1 MEACALLAVVTIL
14 AVGMDQR
21 DNWHLT
27 DLLHAEKGKAD
38 PFAAAVRSTRMPMAI
53 TDPAQ
58 LDNPIVFVNE
68 AFQLLTG
75 YSREECI
82 GRNCRFLQGPN
93 TDPIAVAKVGEAIA
107 KGEDIAIDLLNYKK
121 NGTTF
126 WNALYLSPARGE
138 DGTVQFF
145 FASQLDVTERV
156 EAQRRIANQKE
167 QVDHE
172 VRVRTADLEASLEA
186 QSLLLHEVDHRVK
199 NNLSVIGSLLRM
211 QIRETEEPIVRR
223 ALRSTMERVDAM
235 AAIHRRLYQ
244 ADDVRYFELSS
255 FVSNLIQDAVSASA
269 YDTLTIVSSIQ
280 RTVLPSEQATSAGLL
295 INEVLLHLFDSY
307 LPLSAVKVSCHSDGT
322 TITITVGNRLSSKTP
337 QHELSPTSAKL
348 ITRLASQLK
357 AHVTW
362 NCSLDDMSATIR
374 IPVSNNHA
382 ET

>member
-1 MEACALLAVVTIL
+1 MEE
-14 AVGMDQR
+14 R

-27 DLLHAEKGKAD
+27 DLLHTERGRGD
-38 PFAAAVRSTRMPMAI
+38 SFAAAVRSTRMPMAI

-58 LDNPIVFVNE
+58 PDNPIVFVNE

-75 YSREECI
+75 YSRDECI
-82 GRNCRFLQGPN
+82 GKNCRFLQGPN
-93 TDPIAVAKVGEAIA
+93 TDPLAVAKVREAV
-107 KGEDIAIDLLNYKK
+107 KTGDDIAIDLLNYKK
-121 NGTTF
+121 DGTTF
-126 WNALYLSPARGE
+126 WNALYLSPVRGE
-138 DGTVQFF
+138 DGTLQFF

-211 QIRETEEPIVRR
+211 QIRETEEPTVRR

-255 FVSNLIQDAVSASA
+255 FVLNLIQDAISASV
-269 YDTLTIVSSIQ
+269 YDTLTLDSSVQ
-280 RTVLPSEQATSAGLL
+280 RTVLPSEQATSVGLL
-295 INEVLLHLFDSY
+295 MNEVLLHLFDSY
-307 LPLSAVKVSCHSDGT
+307 LPLASVKLTCHSDGK
-322 TITITVGNRLSSKTP
+322 TIAVTLVNRLASKTP
-337 QHELSPTSAKL
+337 QHELPPISSKIIA
-348 ITRLASQLK
+348 RLASQLK
-357 AHVTW
+357 AQVTW
-362 NCSLDDMSATIR
+362 DRSLDGTTATIS
-374 IPVSNNHA
+374 IPVSNNYA

>member
-1 MEACALLAVVTIL
+1 
-14 AVGMDQR
+14 MDQR

-27 DLLHAEKGKAD
+27 DLLHAERGRGD

-58 LDNPIVFVNE
+58 PDNPIVFVNE

-82 GRNCRFLQGPN
+82 GKNCRFLQGDN
-93 TDPIAVAKVGEAIA
+93 TDPVAVAKVRKAVEA
-107 KGEDIAIDLLNYKK
+107 GDDIAIDLLNYRKD
-121 NGTTF
+121 GSTF
-126 WNALYLSPARGE
+126 WNALYLSPVRGE
-138 DGTVQFF
+138 DGAVQFF

-156 EAQRRIANQKE
+156 ESQRRIAGQKE

-172 VRVRTADLEASLEA
+172 VRLRTADLEASLEA

-211 QIRETEEPIVRR
+211 QIRGAEEPVVRR

-255 FVSNLIQDAVSASA
+255 FVVNLIQDAVNASA
-269 YDTLTIVSSIQ
+269 YNSLTLDSSVQ
-280 RTVLPSEQATSAGLL
+280 RTVLPSEKATSAGLL
-295 INEVLLHLFDSY
+295 INEVLLNLFETY
-307 LPLSAVKVSCHSDGT
+307 LPLAAVKLDCHSDGK
-322 TITITVGNRLSSKTP
+322 TISVTIGTRLLSKTP
-337 QHELSPTSAKL
+337 HHEMPAISAKL
-348 ITRLASQLK
+348 IARLAAQLE
-357 AHVTW
+357 ADVAWDRT
-362 NCSLDDMSATIR
+362 LDGTSATIR
-374 IPVSNNHA
+374 IPVSSNHA

>member
-1 MEACALLAVVTIL
+1 
-14 AVGMDQR
+14 MDER
-21 DNWHLT
+21 GNWHLT
-27 DLLHAEKGKAD
+27 DLLHAEKGRGD

-58 LDNPIVFVNE
+58 PDNPIVFVNE
-68 AFQLLTG
+68 AFQRLTG
-75 YSREECI
+75 YSRDECI
-82 GRNCRFLQGPN
+82 GKNCRFLQGPN
-93 TDPIAVAKVGEAIA
+93 TDAKAVAKVRAAVESG
-107 KGEDIAIDLLNYKK
+107 GDIAIDLLNYKK
-121 NGTTF
+121 DGTTF
-126 WNALYLSPARGE
+126 WNALYLSPVRGE

-156 EAQRRIANQKE
+156 ESQRKIANQKE

-211 QIRETEEPIVRR
+211 QIRETEEPTVRR

-255 FVSNLIQDAVSASA
+255 FVLNLIQDAISGSA
-269 YDTLTIVSSIQ
+269 YDTVTLDSSVR
-280 RTVLPSEQATSAGLL
+280 RTLLPSGQATSVGLL
-295 INEVLLHLFDSY
+295 MNEVLLHLFESY
-307 LPLSAVKVSCHSDGT
+307 LPLASVTLTCHSDGKM
-322 TITITVGNRLSSKTP
+322 ITVTLGNRLSSKTP
-337 QHELSPTSAKL
+337 QHDLPSISTKL
-348 ITRLASQLK
+348 ISRLASQLN
-357 AHVTW
+357 AEVRWHR
-362 NCSLDDMSATIR
+362 SLDGSKATIS
-374 IPVSNNHA
+374 IPVSNNNA